1 MSSCQNYSGGRQ
13 TGNGTFETIS
23 KIKFKKK
30 MKQKANHALIDVL
43 TPSEY
48 QKGTIGNAKNLDWN
62 DANFVIEIS
71 KIDKPKPVFI
81 FVKKE
86 GIVERH

>member
-23 KIKFKKK
+23 KTEFKKK
-30 MKQKANHALIDVL
+30 MKEKANHALIDVL

-48 QKGTIGNAKNLDWN
+48 QKGTIGNAK
-62 DANFVIEIS
+62 
-71 KIDKPKPVFI
+71 KIRL
-81 FVKKE
+81 E
-86 GIVERH
+86 